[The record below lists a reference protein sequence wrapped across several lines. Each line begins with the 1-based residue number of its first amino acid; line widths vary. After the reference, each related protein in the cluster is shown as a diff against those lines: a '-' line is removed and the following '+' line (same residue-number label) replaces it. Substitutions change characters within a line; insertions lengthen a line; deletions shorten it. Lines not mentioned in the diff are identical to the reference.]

1 MFCDINGV
9 KLEINRKKL
18 ENSTTIQLL
27 NKTYIIYK
35 SNKSKEILKIHRTQW
50 KFKIKIYG
58 RHQKHCQGKFIA
70 IQYEVS
76 NQ

>member
-18 ENSTTIQLL
+18 ENSTTTQLL

-35 SNKSKEILKIHRTQW
+35 SNKSK
-50 KFKIKIYG
+50 KF
-58 RHQKHCQGKFIA
+58 
-70 IQYEVS
+70 
-76 NQ
+76 